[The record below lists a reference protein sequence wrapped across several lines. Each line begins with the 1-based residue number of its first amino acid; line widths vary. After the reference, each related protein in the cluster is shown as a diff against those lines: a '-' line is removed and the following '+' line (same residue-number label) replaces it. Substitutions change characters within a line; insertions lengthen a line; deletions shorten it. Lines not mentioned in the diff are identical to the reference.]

1 MPIRVLFATSEVHPL
16 MKTGGLGDVSCSLP
30 QALRTQGLD
39 VRIVMPAYADA
50 LARLQ
55 AWRPRSELL
64 VEPFGRFTLLEAR
77 LPGTDVPLY
86 LIDHPLFSARPG
98 NPYNDSTGHAWPDN
112 AERFTLLS
120 RACER
125 MALDQAALDWQPDL
139 VHANDWQSGL
149 LLALL
154 AGRFHAGER
163 TIPPG
168 LITIHNLAY
177 QGVFDHATFDAL
189 KLPSGLWQ
197 PHGVEHWGEMNCLKA
212 GINGARFV
220 TTVSPGYAMEI
231 QTPAFGNGLDG
242 LLRQR
247 QHDVVGILN
256 GIDVK
261 AWDPSNDPYLPHG
274 YDAGHLSD
282 KLRNKRALQLELGL
296 EEDDQ
301 ALLVG
306 MVGRMAEQ
314 KGLDIVMQAADT
326 LMGLPVQFAVL
337 GSGDK
342 ALEAAYADWMDRYP
356 GRVSV
361 HIGYNEGLAH
371 RIEAGCDAFLMPSR
385 FEPCGLNQ
393 MYSLRYGTPP
403 IVHGVGGL
411 KDTVV
416 DTHDATLA
424 DRTANGFVMRH
435 LDPHAILWGVGR
447 AVEYFQQ
454 PKLWQAIQ
462 RNGMASDFSW
472 DKSARQYLALY
483 QRMLDERKQ
492 A

>member
-1 MPIRVLFATSEVHPL
+1 
-16 MKTGGLGDVSCSLP
+16 MKTGGLGDVSSSLP
-30 QALRTQGLD
+30 QALCALGVD
-39 VRIVMPAYADA
+39 VRIVMPAYADT

-55 AWRPRSELL
+55 TWRPRSELFIP
-64 VEPFGRFTLLEAR
+64 PFGRFTLLEAL
-77 LPGTDVPLY
+77 LPRSEVPL
-86 LIDHPLFSARPG
+86 LLVDHPLFSERTG
-98 NPYNDSTGHAWPDN
+98 NPYNASTGHAWPDN
-112 AERFTLLS
+112 AERFALFS

-125 MALDQAALDWQPDL
+125 IALNQASLEWQPDL

-154 AGRFHAGER
+154 KEQQSSA
-163 TIPPG
+163 PPS

-177 QGVFDHATFDAL
+177 QGVFDHASFTAMQ
-189 KLPSGLWQ
+189 LPANLWQ

-220 TTVSPGYAMEI
+220 TTVSPTYAREI

-242 LLRQR
+242 LLRER
-247 QHDVVGILN
+247 QNDVVGILN
-256 GIDVK
+256 GIDVEE
-261 AWDPSNDPYLPHG
+261 WDPAHDPTLPHG
-274 YDAGHLSD
+274 FDADHLAD
-282 KLRNKRALQLELGL
+282 KLHNKRALQHELGL

-306 MVGRMAEQ
+306 LIGRMAEQ
-314 KGLDIVMQAADT
+314 KGLDMVLKVADA
-326 LMGLPVQFAVL
+326 LMDLPIQIAVL

-342 ALEAAYADWMDRYP
+342 ALETGFLDWMDRYP

-361 HIGYNEGLAH
+361 RIGYSEGLAH
-371 RIEAGCDAFLMPSR
+371 RIEAGSDAFLMPSR

-416 DTHDATLA
+416 DTYDATLA
-424 DRTANGFVMRH
+424 DNSANGFVMQH
-435 LDPHAILWGVGR
+435 LDAHAILWGVGR
-447 AVEYFQQ
+447 AVEYFNQ

-462 RNGMASDFSW
+462 RNGMATDFSW
-472 DKSARQYLALY
+472 KKSALQYLALY
-483 QRMLDERKQ
+483 QRMLDERKMYL